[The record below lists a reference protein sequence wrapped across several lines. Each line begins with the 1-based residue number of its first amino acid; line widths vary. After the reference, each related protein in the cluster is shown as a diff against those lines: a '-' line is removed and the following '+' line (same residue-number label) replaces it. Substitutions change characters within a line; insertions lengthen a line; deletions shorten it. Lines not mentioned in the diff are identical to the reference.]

1 MKRLRPIPLLTAL
14 GLVGLVLVTACDD
27 KPKKKSSE
35 PDPFA
40 SKPPGA
46 ETTARNGAPAAAASG
61 TASAAAR
68 QEFPEAEFTET
79 ERSRDPFRSFAHK
92 FVEEVKGQVRSQ
104 REVVLSEFAVDDLKL
119 VGIVTRITPA
129 RAMLVDPSGKGH
141 VVHRGDFVGRA
152 DVVQLGGQ
160 SGSTYQLNW
169 RLDRIRDGDVVL
181 VREDPNNPDVPAAT
195 KVIPLRPETSEEKT
209 KGG

>member
-1 MKRLRPIPLLTAL
+1 MPLRPVPVCFALAMIGL
-14 GLVGLVLVTACDD
+14 GLATACGDG
-27 KPKKKSSE
+27 KSKGNE

-40 SKPPGA
+40 ANAAANTAAGSASPAGA
-46 ETTARNGAPAAAASG
+46 KAAPAPTVAAQG
-61 TASAAAR
+61 R
-68 QEFPEAEFTET
+68 KEFPEAEFTET
-79 ERSRDPFRSFAHK
+79 ERSRDPFRSYSHR
-92 FVEEVKGQVRSQ
+92 FVEEAKGTVRSQ
-104 REVVLSEFAVDDLKL
+104 REVVLAEFAVDDLKL
-119 VGIVTRITPA
+119 VGIVTRIVPA

-152 DVVQLGGQ
+152 DLVQLGGQ

-195 KVIPLRPETSEEKT
+195 KVIPLRPESGETA

>member
-1 MKRLRPIPLLTAL
+1 MKRLRPVPLLTAL
-14 GLVGLVLVTACDD
+14 CLLGLVSVTACED
-27 KPKKKSSE
+27 KPKKPAT

-40 SKPPGA
+40 SPAPGKEMPKPPGA
-46 ETTARNGAPAAAASG
+46 APPAASGAAPAAG
-61 TASAAAR
+61 R

-79 ERSRDPFRSFAHK
+79 ERSRDPFRSYAHK

-104 REVVLSEFAVDDLKL
+104 REVVLSEFAVDELKL

-195 KVIPLRPETSEEKT
+195 KVIPLRPESSDDKF